1 MNVTEPSQFALM
13 AGAEEETPYYYI
25 FLGEI
30 VALGV
35 LLLLMLWRKR

>member
-1 MNVTEPSQFALM
+1 MTEPSQFALM
-13 AGAEEETPYYYI
+13 AGGAEEETPYYYI